1 MTDISQVK
9 CLSQAQAPKSAAR
22 AIPLVTK
29 IKPTFV
35 PTNTKYTLDCI
46 TTSPTSLPPTTIT
59 PSLPPP
65 ELTITVL
72 GSGPIAGA
80 VVLLT
85 YGNGLT
91 QQGVTDSSGN
101 VSFSLINTG
110 LIRINIGPPAS
121 DIFHGSIVAV
131 ASIFGNAFLSVVLP
145 RIATIYNVLMFT
157 WTVTDSVPSTSVTKT
172 PGGVV
177 QVTDSVPSTSVTSS
191 IS

>member
-59 PSLPPP
+59 TSLPPP

-91 QQGVTDSSGN
+91 QQGIADSSGN

-145 RIATIYNVLMFT
+145 RIATIYNVMAFT
-157 WTVTDSVPSTSVTKT
+157 WTVTDSAPL
-172 PGGVV
+172 
-177 QVTDSVPSTSVTSS
+177 TSVTSS
-191 IS
+191 IG

>member
-46 TTSPTSLPPTTIT
+46 TTSPTSLPPTTT
-59 PSLPPP
+59 TTSLPLP

-91 QQGVTDSSGN
+91 QQGTTDSSGN

-145 RIATIYNVLMFT
+145 RTSIIYNVMAFT
-157 WTVTDSVPSTSVTKT
+157 WIVTDSMSSSPSTT
-172 PGGVV
+172 PPSGGV
-177 QVTDSVPSTSVTSS
+177 QITDSAPSTSVTSS

>member
-9 CLSQAQAPKSAAR
+9 CLSQVPKSAAR

-29 IKPTFV
+29 IKPTSV
-35 PTNTKYTLDCI
+35 STNTKYTLDCI
-46 TTSPTSLPPTTIT
+46 TTSI
-59 PSLPPP
+59 LPPP
-65 ELTITVL
+65 SSYEFTITVL

-85 YGNGLT
+85 YGNSLT
-91 QQGVTDSSGN
+91 QQGTTDSSGN

-121 DIFHGSIVAV
+121 DTVHGSIAAV

-145 RIATIYNVLMFT
+145 KNQSFLLPPSLPQVPVSM
-157 WTVTDSVPSTSVTKT
+157 PSTSPSTT
-172 PGGVV
+172 PPSGIP
-177 QVTDSVPSTSVTSS
+177 QITDSMPSTSITSS
-191 IS
+191 IH